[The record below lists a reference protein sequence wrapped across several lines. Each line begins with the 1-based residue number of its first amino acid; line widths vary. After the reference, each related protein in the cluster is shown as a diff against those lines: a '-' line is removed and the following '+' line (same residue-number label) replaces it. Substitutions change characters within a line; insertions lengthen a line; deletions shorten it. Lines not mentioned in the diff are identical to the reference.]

1 MMMAGAAPRTAG
13 GATATSGPAAAP
25 DQHGSVCFVC
35 GSGGASYELRS
46 RPGADSATP
55 YFPFLE
61 YHEAPPG
68 GRSLAPDGSADVCF
82 VCHSFLSEQWNSFER
97 MRTPLAKRLYWLKR
111 PPGCGYRS
119 GHDVCHDAQL
129 RFQQEEL
136 LKLSGQDAADVGGDA
151 YDWPG
156 YATAA
161 GDDVRS
167 SRDTTVTNERT
178 STLRLCYVCGAKKDR
193 RHLLSAH
200 TRPQHNPKS
209 PFYPC
214 LSRHAPPPGAA
225 PADQDGTVMICE
237 GCEKFLF
244 RQWQAFQRNNIP
256 VMERQYQLLSEAD
269 AVSHKARSSDRHNT
283 TNIQQDRN
291 PGGEDEDGMMR
302 CYTCGVTQPFSS
314 GRFVYSRKH
323 SEGGAY
329 FPFLEEFTPSKGAM
343 PLTVHGVTRVCHAC
357 RKSLDRQWRS
367 FEASATPEV
376 QRVYRIHK
384 EGAQK
389 PPPSPSRSQLQPK
402 STASKPQGCYLCGN
416 ILPLSGGNVVNS
428 KPPSDDDEDDGN
440 ERYFPF
446 LVDYPQASNAHPLRQ
461 DGTAQVCDTCQSWL
475 DQQWHILQ
483 IRGVPPSQIGGF
495 ISNFMVLPSTSRS
508 REEIDDAPNRSSP
521 ASNDSK
527 EGTLEEVRKNCF
539 ICGKSVS
546 KRGKQTLYTYPRT
559 RDGGSDRGPFFPF
572 LATCNPAPGAEPV
585 RSNGSVT
592 ACKFCHYNLLQQWN
606 DYENSP
612 ESPGE
617 SNRWLRLYHTRDFV
631 CYRCGELHPFAVAK
645 KVLVKYSPFLTDHPR
660 PKGSLA
666 LEGGSSVLVCP
677 GCHEL
682 MKSAEKTDFTPS
694 VIRGPTIDEHKKL
707 QLSSRRKT
715 EPVIVIDGSDSET
728 ESARS
733 SGSRGTV
740 APTHVSSPGSQS
752 GGGASDTGL
761 KPPPLTMVA
770 TPTHPTSSVSPLH
783 QRSLGGAPSV
793 TAGSSSHNGGASSF
807 AAALRKL
814 AKQATDTPAP
824 GSVPEHVPSPPR
836 VGSHSPAAAKPPS
849 RQGSSSLTGH
859 QSSSPRLGAALSYSN
874 TGERRKSTERPPSR
888 ERSSYSSK
896 SSDSNHL
903 PTVKTE
909 KVTPGPSTGQQ
920 RTTPASQSSDLGVPH
935 RPIPHHIGLEE
946 MSNHTSS
953 SPRGFQPYRPE
964 DIRHAMPIP
973 FGFDMASAP
982 TYHSSPYHPAL
993 FAGAPFPHPAF
1004 RLEDHYEQ
1012 YRLAGLRAPFLPVPP
1027 PHSAFL
1033 PGHPPPGLPISMH
1046 GIRYP
1051 PHEMIAPYLHGSPRH
1066 PAVGNDRSAAE
1077 QESRERSQNNHD
1089 QDHQDKDKD
1098 RERQERSRDKERPQ
1112 DEPKNLSVASNG
1124 VAEKESKDAILAKE
1138 RERSRTEARDKQSPR
1153 MSHFPGLHS
1162 VQNGDISSS
1171 RLHDMSSSPTPG
1183 QLSNGDR
1190 SRALVQM
1197 EFQHQQYMKRLN
1209 QEERWQSRQRQMR
1222 EEKAER
1228 QQEVSSYRQQ
1238 LLQQQQ
1244 GSLRSSPHLK
1254 HGPSHVNREMTPNNH
1269 AEERNHSERA
1279 DSKEAV
1285 HLPPNS
1291 HPPPLVPP
1299 QNVHSFTREE
1309 PWKFHL
1315 AHAKHP
1321 LDNLRAVSEV
1331 RIPTTPPSSASA
1343 HSNQYDYDRHPPAR
1357 TSPANHDKPH
1367 SAGPH
1372 VGRTDKSPRPRG
1384 GERTFRNHFERFN
1397 HEQSLLINGHLDR
1410 VAETFL
1416 DQSNNQ
1422 YAYDHRRLSEL
1433 AYNINVSKALSV
1445 PFTEYFL
1452 GIQRTSRADSD
1463 DDRHVVSK
1471 LDMEESKIR
1480 EARMRGTYRSDC
1492 DSDSDC
1498 DVEVQRA
1505 KLQKIASG
1513 PPLQLDESPK
1523 KLYFLETFGLTTQK
1537 RKCAV
1542 HEEKKRKRRRMLMER
1557 SPSPSNSDH
1566 EDENQP
1572 CSPLTTSYTAED
1584 MVQEVDLEDKKSFLA
1599 EMGLGFMHTEHRKEK
1614 QRDQQ
1619 IVDAFKSGKL
1629 RSLLAAPSTNNHK
1642 VPSLESKRPASN
1654 IGAIS
1659 KDSTK
1664 GKPTDAETPS
1674 TQRLPPS
1681 PVQQP
1686 PIHNHSQPPSPFPNH
1701 RQPLQPIQHQVKVS
1715 SSPVPATSQSQ
1726 QAPPP
1731 AHDRQ
1736 PSVYRPQEVQN
1747 NVKKRSQEA
1756 PSVQKQ
1762 ENHQSFAQ
1770 RFHQS
1775 VLQSTQE
1782 ALAQKQVHSMPASQQ
1797 PEKTV
1802 SEPVESWQQQAHAA
1816 PTHIPPPFPQ
1826 QPTERDDGSGSGSG
1840 RMNWPGV
1847 AVIMEAYQR
1856 YTQEQELEREVLQGQ
1871 FSHLQTT
1878 HGSLNRTA
1886 ETLSLRMSDL
1896 IRTKQQL
1903 DEERDHIQGAI
1914 DNLKLFFKRVF

>member
-1 MMMAGAAPRTAG
+1 MLGAADGNLRPGDPGRQHGEVVGDPARGARSTGNALEKAPQPRENLHRAPRHFRRRFCGYFTGWASALETTAVNMMAGAPSTAG
-13 GATATSGPAAAP
+13 GAATATSGLAAAAN
-25 DQHGSVCFVC
+25 QHGTVCFVC
-35 GSGGASYELRS
+35 GSGGAGYQLRS
-46 RPGADSATP
+46 RPGADTAAA

-68 GRSLAPDGSADVCF
+68 GRSLAPDGGADVCF
-82 VCHSFLSEQWNSFER
+82 VCYSFLSEQWNSFER

-119 GHDVCHDAQL
+119 GHDAQL

-136 LKLSGQDAADVGGDA
+136 LKLNGQDAAVVGGDEL
-151 YDWPG
+151 DWPG
-156 YATAA
+156 YAAA
-161 GDDVRS
+161 SARDDARN
-167 SRDTTVTNERT
+167 RDNTTNVTTNETT
-178 STLRLCYVCGAKKDR
+178 SALRLCYVCGHKKDR

-214 LSRHAPPPGAA
+214 LTRHAPPPGAA
-225 PADQDGTVMICE
+225 SVDQDGTVMICE

-256 VMERQYQLLSEAD
+256 VMERQYQLRSE
-269 AVSHKARSSDRHNT
+269 VSHKARSSDHDT
-283 TNIQQDRN
+283 TVPQDRN
-291 PGGEDEDGMMR
+291 PQEDDDTMR
-302 CYTCGVTQPFSS
+302 CFTCGVTQSLSS
-314 GRFVYSRKH
+314 GRFIYARKH
-323 SEGGAY
+323 SNGDAF
-329 FPFLEEFTPSKGAM
+329 FPFLEKLTPPKGAM
-343 PLTVHGVTRVCHAC
+343 PLTAQGATRVCYTC
-357 RKSLDRQWRS
+357 RNSLDRQWKS
-367 FEASATPEV
+367 FEASRTHEDERKY
-376 QRVYRIHK
+376 RVRK
-384 EGAQK
+384 ESAQK
-389 PPPSPSRSQLQPK
+389 PSSPSNSQPLTK
-402 STASKPQGCYLCGN
+402 SAVSKPQGCYLCGS

-428 KPPSDDDEDDGN
+428 KPPTSEEDDAPN
-440 ERYFPF
+440 VRYFPF
-446 LVDYPQASNAHPLRQ
+446 LTDYPRASNAHPLKR

-483 IRGVPPSQIGGF
+483 IRGVPPHQIGGF
-495 ISNFMVLPSTSRS
+495 ISNFMVLPGSSSS
-508 REEIDDAPNRSSP
+508 REETDVPRSSP
-521 ASNDSK
+521 VSDGDK
-527 EGTLEEVRKNCF
+527 TGTREEARKKCF
-539 ICGKSVS
+539 ICGQSITAGS
-546 KRGKQTLYTYPRT
+546 SQQTVYTYPRT
-559 RDGGSDRGPFFPF
+559 RDGWSDRGPFFPF
-572 LATCNPAPGAEPV
+572 LATCNPAPGADPV
-585 RSNGSVT
+585 QPNGSVT
-592 ACKFCHYNLLQQWN
+592 TCHFCYHNLLQQWN
-606 DYENSP
+606 DYEDLP
-612 ESPGE
+612 RSPGE
-617 SNRWLRLYHTRDFV
+617 TNRWLRPYHTRDFV
-631 CYRCGELHPFAVAK
+631 CYWCAELRPFAVAK
-645 KVLVKYSPFLTDHPR
+645 EVSVKHFPFLTDHPR

-682 MKSAEKTDFTPS
+682 MKSVKKTTDFTPS
-694 VIRGPTIDEHKKL
+694 VIKGTAIDENKKTSHLSRRAAHLLLVSGDVSTEVCLSGVPHTFPPGAEYQACLGSAGVYKDVWHSPWHDPTICSLLHMLLEPGRHCNQRHQLTFPSHPGKYEEPGGIPQMYYRCQCNPTPYFAIPRSLATYTPVNEGDFANRSAGQGWHPGRHDVPVERKFQFSPPCEVQTCRRSQAHFRHIHGRLDTCYIPKL
-707 QLSSRRKT
+707 QLSSSRRKA
-715 EPVIVIDGSDSET
+715 EAVIVIDGSDSET

-733 SGSRGTV
+733 SGSRGTA
-740 APTHVSSPGSQS
+740 APTHVSSPGSPA
-752 GGGASDTGL
+752 GGGASDTVDRAQREANAEGMSPGARAAKSHITRPASLDLAIREQRVRDRAWSPGLVDVIVVMGWLDVVIRTRQAFFTGASTDRKDGTTTLPDTGRCKRCGARDTSAPGRMLPYAIAFNAYLQPSDQWIIRHLGDICCANNGPGSPTSQVTPSSNLRQSTGGPHADGRTAMAGRNGSFFLPDMTFSLFNLHPYPPLNGL

-783 QRSLGGAPSV
+783 QRTLGGAPSV

-814 AKQATDTPAP
+814 AKQATDPPAP

-859 QSSSPRLGAALSYSN
+859 QSSSPRIGAALSYSN
-874 TGERRKSTERPPSR
+874 AGERRKSSERPPSR
-888 ERSSYSSK
+888 ERSSHSSK

-903 PTVKTE
+903 PAVKTE

-935 RPIPHHIGLEE
+935 SRPIPHHIGLEE

-964 DIRHAMPIP
+964 DIRHALPIP

-982 TYHSSPYHPAL
+982 TYHSTPYHPAL
-993 FAGAPFPHPAF
+993 FAGTPFPHPAF

-1012 YRLAGLRAPFLPVPP
+1012 YRLAGLRAPFMPVPP

-1051 PHEMIAPYLHGSPRH
+1051 PHEMITPYLHGSPRH
-1066 PAVGNDRSAAE
+1066 PAE
-1077 QESRERSQNNHD
+1077 
-1089 QDHQDKDKD
+1089 
-1098 RERQERSRDKERPQ
+1098 
-1112 DEPKNLSVASNG
+1112 EPKNLSVAANG
-1124 VAEKESKDAILAKE
+1124 TAEKDSKDVILVKE
-1138 RERSRTEARDKQSPR
+1138 RERPRTETRDKQSPR

-1171 RLHDMSSSPTPG
+1171 RRHDISSPTPS

-1244 GSLRSSPHLK
+1244 GTLRASPNLK

-1269 AEERNHSERA
+1269 SEERNHSERV
-1279 DSKEAV
+1279 DSKEAI

-1331 RIPTTPPSSASA
+1331 RIPTTPPSSVAA

-1372 VGRTDKSPRPRG
+1372 HTAARTDKSPRPPR

-1416 DQSNNQ
+1416 DQSNQ

-1452 GIQRTSRADSD
+1452 GIQRTNRADSD
-1463 DDRHVVSK
+1463 EDRHVVSK

-1480 EARMRGTYRSDC
+1480 EARMRGT
-1492 DSDSDC
+1492 
-1498 DVEVQRA
+1498 
-1505 KLQKIASG
+1505 
-1513 PPLQLDESPK
+1513 
-1523 KLYFLETFGLTTQK
+1523 GL
-1537 RKCAV
+1537 
-1542 HEEKKRKRRRMLMER
+1542 
-1557 SPSPSNSDH
+1557 
-1566 EDENQP
+1566 
-1572 CSPLTTSYTAED
+1572 LT
-1584 MVQEVDLEDKKSFLA
+1584 
-1599 EMGLGFMHTEHRKEK
+1599 
-1614 QRDQQ
+1614 
-1619 IVDAFKSGKL
+1619 
-1629 RSLLAAPSTNNHK
+1629 
-1642 VPSLESKRPASN
+1642 
-1654 IGAIS
+1654 
-1659 KDSTK
+1659 
-1664 GKPTDAETPS
+1664 
-1674 TQRLPPS
+1674 
-1681 PVQQP
+1681 
-1686 PIHNHSQPPSPFPNH
+1686 
-1701 RQPLQPIQHQVKVS
+1701 
-1715 SSPVPATSQSQ
+1715 
-1726 QAPPP
+1726 
-1731 AHDRQ
+1731 
-1736 PSVYRPQEVQN
+1736 
-1747 NVKKRSQEA
+1747 
-1756 PSVQKQ
+1756 
-1762 ENHQSFAQ
+1762 
-1770 RFHQS
+1770 
-1775 VLQSTQE
+1775 
-1782 ALAQKQVHSMPASQQ
+1782 
-1797 PEKTV
+1797 
-1802 SEPVESWQQQAHAA
+1802 
-1816 PTHIPPPFPQ
+1816 
-1826 QPTERDDGSGSGSG
+1826 
-1840 RMNWPGV
+1840 
-1847 AVIMEAYQR
+1847 
-1856 YTQEQELEREVLQGQ
+1856 
-1871 FSHLQTT
+1871 
-1878 HGSLNRTA
+1878 
-1886 ETLSLRMSDL
+1886 
-1896 IRTKQQL
+1896 
-1903 DEERDHIQGAI
+1903 
-1914 DNLKLFFKRVF
+1914 

>member
-1 MMMAGAAPRTAG
+1 MMAGAPHTAG
-13 GATATSGPAAAP
+13 EAAATSGLAAADP
-25 DQHGSVCFVC
+25 SQHGSVCFVC

-46 RPGADSATP
+46 RPGAGDTAVP

-61 YHEAPPG
+61 YHEPPPG

-82 VCHSFLSEQWNSFER
+82 VCCSFLSEQWNSFER

-136 LKLSGQDAADVGGDA
+136 LKLNGQDAADVGGD
-151 YDWPG
+151 DFEWPG
-156 YATAA
+156 YAAA
-161 GDDVRS
+161 NSDDARN
-167 SRDTTVTNERT
+167 RETTNEGT
-178 STLRLCYVCGAKKDR
+178 STLRLCYVCGNKKDR

-214 LSRHAPPPGAA
+214 LTRHAPPPGAGQ
-225 PADQDGTVMICE
+225 ADQDGTVMICE

-256 VMERQYQLLSEAD
+256 VMERQYQLRSEPD
-269 AVSHKARSSDRHNT
+269 VSRKAMSSDHNT
-283 TNIQQDRN
+283 IPQDRN
-291 PGGEDEDGMMR
+291 TQEDGDGMMR
-302 CYTCGVTQPFSS
+302 CFTCGVTQPFNS
-314 GRFVYSRKH
+314 GRFIYSRKH

-329 FPFLEEFTPSKGAM
+329 FPFLEELTPPKGTM
-343 PLTVHGVTRVCHAC
+343 PLTVHGVTRVCHGC
-357 RKSLDRQWRS
+357 RKSLDRQWKS
-367 FEASATPEV
+367 FEASATPES
-376 QRVYRIHK
+376 QRVYKMHK
-384 EGAQK
+384 ESPGK
-389 PPPSPSRSQLQPK
+389 LLSSPSTHSWPPQK
-402 STASKPQGCYLCGN
+402 STASKPQGCYLCGS
-416 ILPLSGGNVVNS
+416 ILPISGGNVVNS
-428 KPPSDDDEDDGN
+428 KPPSEDEDDQN
-440 ERYFPF
+440 VKYFPF
-446 LVDYPQASNAHPLRQ
+446 LTDYPQASNARPLRH
-461 DGTAQVCDTCQSWL
+461 DGTARVCDTCHSWL

-483 IRGVPPSQIGGF
+483 IRGVPPNQIGGF
-495 ISNFMVLPSTSRS
+495 ISNFMVLPSTSSSS
-508 REEIDDAPNRSSP
+508 RGETDTATRLSP
-521 ASNDSK
+521 VVAADKK
-527 EGTLEEVRKNCF
+527 ETLEEARKKCF
-539 ICGKSVS
+539 ICGKSIS
-546 KRGKQTLYTYPRT
+546 TGGKQTVYTYPRT
-559 RDGGSDRGPFFPF
+559 RDGLSDRGPFFPF
-572 LATCNPAPGAEPV
+572 LATCNPAPGADPV

-592 ACKFCHYNLLQQWN
+592 TCQFCHHNLLQQWD
-606 DYENSP
+606 DYEDSP
-612 ESPGE
+612 SSPGQ
-617 SNRWLRLYHTRDFV
+617 SNRWLRPYHTRDFV
-631 CYRCGELHPFAVAK
+631 CYWCGELHPFAVAK
-645 KVLVKYSPFLTDHPR
+645 EVSVKHFPFLTDRPR

-682 MKSAEKTDFTPS
+682 MKSVEKTAETDFTPS
-694 VIRGPTIDEHKKL
+694 SVIRGPSIDEHKKL
-707 QLSSRRKT
+707 QLSSRRKA

-814 AKQATDTPAP
+814 AKQATDPPAP
-824 GSVPEHVPSPPR
+824 GLVPEHVPSPPR
-836 VGSHSPAAAKPPS
+836 VGSHSPAAARPPS

-859 QSSSPRLGAALSYSN
+859 QSSSPRLGAALSYSS
-874 TGERRKSTERPPSR
+874 TGERRKSSERPPSR
-888 ERSSYSSK
+888 ERSSHSSK
-896 SSDSNHL
+896 SSDSNHP

-935 RPIPHHIGLEE
+935 RPIPHYLGLEE

-973 FGFDMASAP
+973 FGFDMGSAP
-982 TYHSSPYHPAL
+982 TYHSTPYHPAL

-1012 YRLAGLRAPFLPVPP
+1012 YRLAGLRAPFMPVPP

-1033 PGHPPPGLPISMH
+1033 PGPPPPGLPISMH
-1046 GIRYP
+1046 GLRYP

-1066 PAVGNDRSAAE
+1066 PAVGSDRSAAE

-1098 RERQERSRDKERPQ
+1098 RERHDRNRDKERPQ
-1112 DEPKNLSVASNG
+1112 EEPKNLSVAANG
-1124 VAEKESKDAILAKE
+1124 VAEKDTKDVILVKD
-1138 RERSRTEARDKQSPR
+1138 RERSRTESRDKQSPR

-1162 VQNGDISSS
+1162 VQNGDISST
-1171 RLHDMSSSPTPG
+1171 RLHDMSSPTQG

-1238 LLQQQQ
+1238 ILQQQQ
-1244 GSLRSSPHLK
+1244 GPLRSSPVLK

-1269 AEERNHSERA
+1269 SEERNHSKRIE
-1279 DSKEAV
+1279 SKDAI

-1331 RIPTTPPSSASA
+1331 RIPTTPPSSVSA

-1372 VGRTDKSPRPRG
+1372 VGRSDKSPRPRG

-1416 DQSNNQ
+1416 DQSGQ

-1433 AYNINVSKALSV
+1433 AYSINASKALSV

-1452 GIQRTSRADSD
+1452 GIQRTNRADSE

-1498 DVEVQRA
+1498 DVEAQRA

-1513 PPLQLDESPK
+1513 PALQLDESPK

-1557 SPSPSNSDH
+1557 SPSPSRSDH
-1566 EDENQP
+1566 ELENEP

-1584 MVQEVDLEDKKSFLA
+1584 MVQEEDLEDKKSFLA
-1599 EMGLGFMHTEHRKEK
+1599 EMGLGFMRTEHRKGEEPHEK

-1654 IGAIS
+1654 TGATS
-1659 KDSTK
+1659 KDSTNA
-1664 GKPTDAETPS
+1664 KPTDAETPS

-1686 PIHNHSQPPSPFPNH
+1686 PTHNNHSQPPSPFPNH
-1701 RQPLQPIQHQVKVS
+1701 RQPLQPIHPQVKVS
-1715 SSPVPATSQSQ
+1715 TSPVPPTTQ

-1736 PSVYRPQEVQN
+1736 PSAYRPQEVQN

-1756 PSVQKQ
+1756 QSGRKQ

-1782 ALAQKQVHSMPASQQ
+1782 AMAHKQVHSTPVSQQ

-1802 SEPVESWQQQAHAA
+1802 GAPPESWHRQAHAT
-1816 PTHIPPPFPQ
+1816 PTNVPPSLLQ
-1826 QPTERDDGSGSGSG
+1826 QPTERDDGSGNGSG

-1847 AVIMEAYQR
+1847 AVIMDAYQR
-1856 YTQEQELEREVLQGQ
+1856 YSQEQELEREVLQGQ
-1871 FSHLQTT
+1871 FTHLQTT
-1878 HGSLNRTA
+1878 HGSLNSTA

>member
-1 MMMAGAAPRTAG
+1 MMAGAPSTAG
-13 GATATSGPAAAP
+13 GAATATSGLAAAAN
-25 DQHGSVCFVC
+25 QHGTVCFVC
-35 GSGGASYELRS
+35 GSGGAGYQLRS
-46 RPGADSATP
+46 RPGADTAAA

-68 GRSLAPDGSADVCF
+68 GRSLAPDGAADVCF
-82 VCHSFLSEQWNSFER
+82 VCYSFLSEQWNSFER

-119 GHDVCHDAQL
+119 GHDAQL

-136 LKLSGQDAADVGGDA
+136 LKLNGQDAAVVGGDEL
-151 YDWPG
+151 DWPG
-156 YATAA
+156 YAPASA
-161 GDDVRS
+161 RDDARG
-167 SRDTTVTNERT
+167 RDNTTNVTTNETT
-178 STLRLCYVCGAKKDR
+178 SALRLCYVCGHKKDR

-214 LSRHAPPPGAA
+214 LTRHAPPPGAA
-225 PADQDGTVMICE
+225 PVDQNGTVMICE

-256 VMERQYQLLSEAD
+256 VMERQYQLRSE
-269 AVSHKARSSDRHNT
+269 VSHKERSSDHNT
-283 TNIQQDRN
+283 TMPQDRN
-291 PGGEDEDGMMR
+291 SQEEDDTMR
-302 CYTCGVTQPFSS
+302 CFTCGVTQSLSS
-314 GRFVYSRKH
+314 GRFIYARKH
-323 SEGGAY
+323 SNGDAF
-329 FPFLEEFTPSKGAM
+329 FPFLEKLTPPKGAM
-343 PLTVHGVTRVCHAC
+343 PLTAQGVTRVCYTC
-357 RKSLDRQWRS
+357 RNSLDRQWKS
-367 FEASATPEV
+367 FEASRTPEDERKY
-376 QRVYRIHK
+376 RVRK
-384 EGAQK
+384 ESAQK
-389 PPPSPSRSQLQPK
+389 PSSPSNSQPLAK
-402 STASKPQGCYLCGN
+402 SAVPKPQGCYLCGSM
-416 ILPLSGGNVVNS
+416 LPLSGGNVVNS
-428 KPPSDDDEDDGN
+428 KPPTSEEDDTPN
-440 ERYFPF
+440 VRYFPF
-446 LVDYPQASNAHPLRQ
+446 LTDYPRASNAHPLKR

-483 IRGVPPSQIGGF
+483 IRGVPPNLIGGF
-495 ISNFMVLPSTSRS
+495 ISNYMVLPGSSSSRD
-508 REEIDDAPNRSSP
+508 ETDVPRSSP
-521 ASNDSK
+521 ASDGGK
-527 EGTLEEVRKNCF
+527 TGTREEARKKCF
-539 ICGKSVS
+539 ICGQSITTGS
-546 KRGKQTLYTYPRT
+546 SQQTVYTYPRT
-559 RDGGSDRGPFFPF
+559 RDGWSDRGPFFPF
-572 LATCNPAPGAEPV
+572 LATCNPAPGADPV
-585 RSNGSVT
+585 QPNGSVT
-592 ACKFCHYNLLQQWN
+592 TCHFCYHNLLQQWN
-606 DYENSP
+606 DYEDSP
-612 ESPGE
+612 RSPGE
-617 SNRWLRLYHTRDFV
+617 TNRWLRPYHTRDFV
-631 CYRCGELHPFAVAK
+631 CYWCAELRPFAVAK
-645 KVLVKYSPFLTDHPR
+645 EVSVKHFPFLTDHPR

-682 MKSAEKTDFTPS
+682 MKSVEKTTDFTPS
-694 VIRGPTIDEHKKL
+694 VIKGPAIDENKKL
-707 QLSSRRKT
+707 QLSSSRRKA
-715 EPVIVIDGSDSET
+715 EAVIVIDGSDSET

-733 SGSRGTV
+733 SGSRGTA
-740 APTHVSSPGSQS
+740 APTHVSSPGSPA

-783 QRSLGGAPSV
+783 QRTLGGAPSV

-814 AKQATDTPAP
+814 AKQATDPPAP

-859 QSSSPRLGAALSYSN
+859 QSSSPRIGAALSYSN
-874 TGERRKSTERPPSR
+874 TGERRKSSERPPSS
-888 ERSSYSSK
+888 ERSSHSSK
-896 SSDSNHL
+896 SSDSNH
-903 PTVKTE
+903 PPAVKTE

-964 DIRHAMPIP
+964 DIRHALPIP

-982 TYHSSPYHPAL
+982 TYHSTPYHPAL
-993 FAGAPFPHPAF
+993 FAGTPFPHPAF

-1012 YRLAGLRAPFLPVPP
+1012 YRLAGLRAPFMPVPP

-1051 PHEMIAPYLHGSPRH
+1051 PHEMITPYLHGSPRH
-1066 PAVGNDRSAAE
+1066 PAVGSDRSAAE

-1098 RERQERSRDKERPQ
+1098 RERQDRNRDKDRPQ
-1112 DEPKNLSVASNG
+1112 EEPKNLSVSANG
-1124 VAEKESKDAILAKE
+1124 TAEKDTKDVILVKE
-1138 RERSRTEARDKQSPR
+1138 RERPRTETRDKQSPR

-1171 RLHDMSSSPTPG
+1171 RRHDISSPTPS

-1244 GSLRSSPHLK
+1244 GTLRASPNLK
-1254 HGPSHVNREMTPNNH
+1254 HGPTHVNREMTPNNH
-1269 AEERNHSERA
+1269 SEERNHSERV
-1279 DSKEAV
+1279 DSKEAI

-1331 RIPTTPPSSASA
+1331 RIPTTPPSSVAA

-1372 VGRTDKSPRPRG
+1372 HAAVRTDKSPRPPR

-1416 DQSNNQ
+1416 DQSNQ

-1452 GIQRTSRADSD
+1452 GIQRTNRADSD
-1463 DDRHVVSK
+1463 EDRHVVSK

-1492 DSDSDC
+1492 DSDSDS
-1498 DVEVQRA
+1498 DIEVQRA

-1523 KLYFLETFGLTTQK
+1523 KLYFLEKFGLTTQK

-1542 HEEKKRKRRRMLMER
+1542 HEEKRRKRRRMLMER
-1557 SPSPSNSDH
+1557 SPSPTKSDH

-1572 CSPLTTSYTAED
+1572 CSPLTTSYTPED
-1584 MVQEVDLEDKKSFLA
+1584 MVQEGNLEDKKSFLA
-1599 EMGLGFMHTEHRKEK
+1599 EMGLGFMHTERRKGEEQHEK

-1642 VPSLESKRPASN
+1642 VPSVESKRPPSN
-1654 IGAIS
+1654 TGVTS

-1664 GKPTDAETPS
+1664 GKPTEPETPS

-1686 PIHNHSQPPSPFPNH
+1686 PTHNHSQPPFPNQ
-1701 RQPLQPIQHQVKVS
+1701 RQPLQPIHPQAKVS
-1715 SSPVPATSQSQ
+1715 TSPVPPTPQ

-1736 PSVYRPQEVQN
+1736 PLAYRPQDAHN

-1756 PSVQKQ
+1756 PSTQKH

-1770 RFHQS
+1770 RFHES

-1782 ALAQKQVHSMPASQQ
+1782 ALAQKQVHSIPITQQ
-1797 PEKTV
+1797 PEKPV
-1802 SEPVESWQQQAHAA
+1802 SAAQESWPRHARATPTHAPLPLLQQA
-1816 PTHIPPPFPQ
+1816 TD
-1826 QPTERDDGSGSGSG
+1826 RDDGSGEGQG

-1856 YTQEQELEREVLQGQ
+1856 YSQEQELEREVLQGQ

-1878 HGSLNRTA
+1878 HSSLNRTA

-1903 DEERDHIQGAI
+1903 DEEREHIQGAI